1 LKKKV
6 NNVELLPIIKC
17 QGEKRDEIRMFK
29 KSYTKWLQ
37 YIYWDIYRW
46 WFSIFNLKSKMT
58 VITDIQPELIDL
70 YSCIK
75 KGQINE
81 IYNFME

>member
-1 LKKKV
+1 
-6 NNVELLPIIKC
+6 
-17 QGEKRDEIRMFK
+17 
-29 KSYTKWLQ
+29 
-37 YIYWDIYRW
+37 
-46 WFSIFNLKSKMT
+46 MT